1 MKYPEAVYRIGNE
14 FEHKGDI
21 CRYLWFGQP
30 KQSVVEFPKIKYLT
44 AVPTKDLKIHSITA
58 ETLAVLALE
67 KRENIGID
75 FRIRRGRSIP
85 EVMIL
90 LQIEQTPV
98 YLPKTNEPLGE
109 FLLRVAIERNY
120 LTKEK

>member
-1 MKYPEAVYRIGNE
+1 
-14 FEHKGDI
+14 
-21 CRYLWFGQP
+21 
-30 KQSVVEFPKIKYLT
+30 
-44 AVPTKDLKIHSITA
+44 
-58 ETLAVLALE
+58 
-67 KRENIGID
+67 
-75 FRIRRGRSIP
+75 
-85 EVMIL
+85 L